1 LVASDEERV
10 DVRDKN
16 LNLVAREEEKVKVMK
31 KKPEID
37 LVSSYEERV
46 KVNGQEA

>member
-1 LVASDEERV
+1 VLDKKLDLVAS
-10 DVRDKN
+10 K
-16 LNLVAREEEKVKVMK
+16 EEKVKVMK

-37 LVSSYEERV
+37 SKLVSSYEERV